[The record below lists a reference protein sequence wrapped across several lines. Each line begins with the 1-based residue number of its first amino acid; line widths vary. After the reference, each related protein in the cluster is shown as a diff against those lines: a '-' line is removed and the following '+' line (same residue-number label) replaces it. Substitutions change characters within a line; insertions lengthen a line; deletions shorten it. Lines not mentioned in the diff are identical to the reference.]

1 MSEPI
6 APPDRSQIPRA
17 HIKGMVASLGFD
29 PNEVSEI
36 VMTATEVRVTCI
48 DKRDWPPVF
57 TTSSIPVVT

>member
-6 APPDRSQIPRA
+6 APPDR
-17 HIKGMVASLGFD
+17 SLGFD

-36 VMTATEVRVTCI
+36 VITATEVRVTCI

-57 TTSSIPVVT
+57 STRTIPVVT